1 MFICAIIIDSKGDD
15 WHTEYENSWKVV
27 FEDSGASPSRTFL
40 NLLHIKKL
48 HNEYKYELA
57 EVRHS
62 RPGKDIQTM
71 VSVANFRVENC
82 SRETLMSIDYLIAG
96 ITGDNTINVNVYLNY
111 VKERMAQICDDAFDQ
126 SNLPFKE

>member
-1 MFICAIIIDSKGDD
+1 
-15 WHTEYENSWKVV
+15 
-27 FEDSGASPSRTFL
+27 
-40 NLLHIKKL
+40 
-48 HNEYKYELA
+48 
-57 EVRHS
+57 
-62 RPGKDIQTM
+62 M

-111 VKERMAQICDDAFDQ
+111 VKEWMAQICDDAFYQ